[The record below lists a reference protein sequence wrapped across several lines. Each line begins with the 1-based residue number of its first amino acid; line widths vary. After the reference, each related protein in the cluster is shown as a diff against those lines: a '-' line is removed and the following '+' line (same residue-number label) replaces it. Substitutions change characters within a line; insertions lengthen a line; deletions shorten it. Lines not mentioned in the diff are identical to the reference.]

1 MSCRL
6 ARFLLIFAALCLP
19 LQAMAGLVMQV
30 GGMDDAAQVAPQ
42 AAAPEHC
49 PYHDAGAVPASDDP
63 SSDHGCNI
71 CGVCHLACSGYLP
84 ASVTSTAV
92 LPARE
97 SYLAVLAPL
106 PPSNIPEPPQ
116 HPPKRS

>member
-92 LPARE
+92 LPATE